1 MARRLRSAARA
12 IPGRTTTGTSLPEAR
27 VLRADLRDFYEDY
40 AACLDE
46 EDLGRWITFFT
57 DDGVYRV
64 TSRENHAAGLPLCA
78 IECVGM
84 PMIRDRVAAIEATTV
99 YEPRSLRHMVS
110 CLRINR
116 VEGGI
121 IEAQANFAIFECLSD
136 REPHVFMSGLYLD
149 KVRREDAGFR
159 FKERVC
165 VYDNYRI
172 RTSLVLPV

>member
-1 MARRLRSAARA
+1 M
-12 IPGRTTTGTSLPEAR
+12 TTTGTSLPEAR

>member
-1 MARRLRSAARA
+1 M
-12 IPGRTTTGTSLPEAR
+12 TTTGIPQSEAR
-27 VLRADLRDFYEDY
+27 ALRADLRDFYEDY

-46 EDLGRWITFFT
+46 EDLDRWTTFFT
-57 DDGVYRV
+57 DDGIYRV
-64 TSRENHAAGLPLCA
+64 TSRENHDARLPLCV

-84 PMIRDRVAAIEATTV
+84 PMIRDRVAAIETTTV

-110 CLRINR
+110 CTRINR
-116 VEGGI
+116 VGADM
-121 IEAQANFAIFECLSD
+121 IESQANFAVFECLSD
-136 REPHVFMSGLYLD
+136 REPHVFMSGRYLD
-149 KVRREDAGFR
+149 RVRREDAGFR